1 VQQDI
6 PQRPT
11 AEEEYERGRE
21 ICLRQ
26 LSYSA
31 RTRAQLATA
40 MRRRGIEDGI
50 AADILG
56 RFETV
61 GLVDDKAFAAAWV
74 DSRHRGRG
82 VGPRKLAYELRRRG
96 VDQKLTN
103 ESLSTITLE
112 EERATARALV
122 EVRLA
127 GTQGQPA
134 QRRARRLTG
143 ILARKGY
150 SPQVAYDV
158 VREALAREGEE
169 LPEVVESLPDGD

>member
-6 PQRPT
+6 PRRPS
-11 AEEEYERGRE
+11 EEAEYERARE

-31 RTRAQLATA
+31 RTRAQLAAA
-40 MRRRGIEDGI
+40 MGRRGIEDDI
-50 AADILG
+50 ATDILS

-82 VGPRKLAYELRRRG
+82 VGPRKLAYELRSRG
-96 VDQKLTN
+96 VDQKLTA
-103 ESLSTITLE
+103 ESLGTITPE

-127 GTQGQPA
+127 GTRRQPA

-158 VREALAREGEE
+158 VREALATEGEE
-169 LPEVVESLPDGD
+169 LPEVIEFLPDGD

>member
-1 VQQDI
+1 M
-6 PQRPT
+6 PRRPS

-50 AADILG
+50 AADILS

-82 VGPRKLAYELRRRG
+82 VGPRKLADELRRRG
-96 VDQKLTN
+96 VDQKLTA
-103 ESLSTITLE
+103 ESLSAITPE
-112 EERATARALV
+112 EERATALALV
-122 EVRLA
+122 EVRLPA
-127 GTQGQPA
+127 TRGQPTH
-134 QRRARRLTG
+134 RRARRLTG

-150 SPQVAYDV
+150 SPQVVYDV
-158 VREALAREGEE
+158 VREALATEGEE
-169 LPEVVESLPDGD
+169 LPDVIESLPDGD

>member
-1 VQQDI
+1 
-6 PQRPT
+6 
-11 AEEEYERGRE
+11 
-21 ICLRQ
+21 
-26 LSYSA
+26 
-31 RTRAQLATA
+31 
-40 MRRRGIEDGI
+40 MRRRDIEDEI
-50 AADILG
+50 AADILS

-82 VGPRKLAYELRRRG
+82 VGPRKLAHELRSRG
-96 VDQKLTN
+96 VDQKLTA
-103 ESLSTITLE
+103 ESLGTITPE

-127 GTQGQPA
+127 GTRGQPA

-158 VREALAREGEE
+158 VREALATEGEE
-169 LPEVVESLPDGD
+169 LPEVDSLPNGD

>member
-1 VQQDI
+1 MQQDI
-6 PQRPT
+6 PRSPSG
-11 AEEEYERGRE
+11 EEEYERARE

-40 MRRRGIEDGI
+40 MRRRGIEDEI
-50 AADILG
+50 AADTLS

-61 GLVDDKAFAAAWV
+61 GLVDDEAFAAAWV

-82 VGPRKLAYELRRRG
+82 VGPRKLAHELRSRG
-96 VDQKLTN
+96 VDQKLTA
-103 ESLSTITLE
+103 ESLGTITPE
-112 EERATARALV
+112 EERATARALI

-127 GTQGQPA
+127 RTHGQPA

-158 VREALAREGEE
+158 VREALTTEGEE
-169 LPEVVESLPDGD
+169 LTDVIESLPDGD